1 MMRSVN
7 RKTTLNNNRHNQL
20 VVTRQKWSEP
30 DIILVEGFFYF
41 FSYLC
46 VGWGCQILTPSPFN
60 LSCCCCSFSP
70 FCLSPSLSQS
80 LSLPTLRS
88 RLLGFLAE
96 HRDRRKKKKKNRRS
110 NLWRTSL
117 LKCATFYFSANYPH
131 AVRRLKAEL
140 WLSLSARLRPWHV
153 VLSECH
159 SNRGTQWSSV
169 LILNNFCSFFFF
181 FFTF

>member
-96 HRDRRKKKKKNRRS
+96 HRDRRKKKKKIEGRIYEGHPCWS
-110 NLWRTSL
+110 VQPSTSL
-117 LKCATFYFSANYPH
+117 QITHTLCVDSKQSCGSHSQQGCDHGTLYCQSVTATGGRSDP
-131 AVRRLKAEL
+131 R
-140 WLSLSARLRPWHV
+140 
-153 VLSECH
+153 C
-159 SNRGTQWSSV
+159 
-169 LILNNFCSFFFF
+169 
-181 FFTF
+181 